1 MSVPNQTPYIIYNAN
16 GLTTVFP
23 FEFYIINSGDI
34 QVTIN
39 GTVITSGYTVSG
51 VGNIG
56 GGDVIFITPPA
67 NGSVVMLERVV
78 PTFRLTDYQDN
89 GDLLADTVN
98 KDFDRLWMAIQRA
111 FIYLGLALR
120 RPLFGGPFNAEGYR
134 IANLGDPVS
143 PQDAATKNYVD
154 NVALS
159 RVLRVPENY
168 VAPLPSVL
176 QRKNL
181 LLAFNDQGNP
191 ITVLPGEGSA
201 SDVLILLAQ
210 QDGWTRVG
218 GVEKLEPIPVTVM
231 SSYDQSN
238 VAPAW
243 IESVNR
249 YGYVYFPGGS
259 VNKKTYVIPG
269 TAGQAGNLQNSRVI
283 VDKNVILKFDSDL
296 YSLYKSLKFEGECTF
311 EFSHLNFTTTGG
323 EVDYLAKQAIL
334 NRNPIRMKRVEW
346 SDCKVYSINGDTFF
360 YEGEVTISSDS
371 AAIFPL
377 TTDRTTGLF
386 APIDIGEHIS
396 AHIRMES
403 QAASEVGIVLR
414 CSGGWMMFYGA
425 PGATQWSYRQKPI
438 GGPVAEG
445 TPFPLP
451 GGLLSY
457 APGKATVGVSL
468 QGKNWA
474 QITMNGVGI
483 RLPFDTAAVGDV
495 YEVGFVALTPASG
508 GAARVTGLCSYTSDN
523 GVHGKPPLNIL
534 IHGDSTAED
543 FISAFSSYIPQLMD
557 GANGH
562 RSYSIV
568 NKAVAGQTMR
578 QQLDLLKA
586 QGPGDAYIVIMVAGT
601 NEGQANQNGDYMA
614 AMIKEFVLYCT
625 GLGRVPVWVEPW
637 MWYSQSFI
645 GGAGQPSAN
654 YDGVAELREAG
665 KRQMMKYGN
674 NVICVT
680 TTHQLPAPY
689 PEYFNTQYDPLL
701 RDDIHQSQLG
711 YRLYAEIICS
721 AIIDWWSR
729 VDYTPRAA
737 VQWWAG
743 TNVTV
748 QAPSS
753 LTANSINIKLAAT
766 SFANGNTVIT
776 LPRWCRP
783 KVTKNVPVPFTADGI
798 SFGMAMATINA
809 STGAVSIVGAT
820 TTSPT
825 FYIDVSWE

>member
-323 EVDYLAKQAIL
+323 EVDYLVKQAIL

-557 GANGH
+557 GANDH

>member
-1 MSVPNQTPYIIYNAN
+1 MTVSTEISHNEYLGNGVTTSFPYTFRIFKDTDLDVSTITAD
-16 GLTTVFP
+16 GLVSPMILGTDYMVTGAGLS
-23 FEFYIINSGDI
+23 SG
-34 QVTIN
+34 
-39 GTVITSGYTVSG
+39 GSVITSSPVLPGITISITRNLPAVQETDLRNQGKFFAEVHEDAFDYLTMLIQHAMF
-51 VGNIG
+51 NIG
-56 GGDVIFITPPA
+56 A
-67 NGSVVMLERVV
+67 L
-78 PTFRLTDYQDN
+78 
-89 GDLLADTVN
+89 
-98 KDFDRLWMAIQRA
+98 QR
-111 FIYLGLALR
+111 
-120 RPLFGGPFNAEGYR
+120 N
-134 IANLGDPVS
+134 
-143 PQDAATKNYVD
+143 T
-154 NVALS
+154 
-159 RVLRVPENY
+159 LRVPENS
-168 VAPLPSVL
+168 VNLVPKVSSRRNMIFGWDDSGQPIAILP
-176 QRKNL
+176 
-181 LLAFNDQGNP
+181 P
-191 ITVLPGEGSA
+191 SA
-201 SDVLILLAQ
+201 SASEVLILLAQ
-210 QDGWTRVG
+210 PDGWKKIG
-218 GVEKLEPIPVTVM
+218 GVDKFEPIPITVM
-231 SSYDQSN
+231 PSYNQSN
-238 VAPAW
+238 VVAAW
-243 IESVNR
+243 VESVNL
-249 YGYVYFPGGS
+249 YGYVYFPCHS
-259 VNKKTYVIPG
+259 ATKKTYTIPG
-269 TAGQAGNLQNSRVI
+269 TASQAGNLQNSRVI

-483 RLPFDTAAVGDV
+483 RLPFDTGDVGDV

-614 AMIKEFVLYCT
+614 ALIDEFVLYCN
-625 GLGRVPVWVEPW
+625 GLGRIPVWVEPW

-645 GGAGQPSAN
+645 GGAGQPSSN

-766 SFANGNTVIT
+766 SFSNGNTVLT

-783 KVTKNVPVPFTADGI
+783 KVTKNVPVPFTADGV

-809 STGAVSIVGAT
+809 STGQISIEGST

-825 FYIDVSWE
+825 FYIDATWA

>member
-1 MSVPNQTPYIIYNAN
+1 MATTPTNKPIPSEDPRDLKFNAGKIDEVVNSDAHYYTDRFGVRRWTIAGFQYTAEEAIRNYGYITMDSFEDGATLTLPNQTLRYKATGEYYRWDGEFPKTITAGSTPETAGGIGLGAWVSVGDASLRSALAAPGGVNLVN
-16 GLTTVFP
+16 GAISQ
-23 FEFYIINSGDI
+23 E
-34 QVTIN
+34 
-39 GTVITSGYTVSG
+39 
-51 VGNIG
+51 
-56 GGDVIFITPPA
+56 
-67 NGSVVMLERVV
+67 
-78 PTFRLTDYQDN
+78 
-89 GDLLADTVN
+89 DL
-98 KDFDRLWMAIQRA
+98 
-111 FIYLGLALR
+111 
-120 RPLFGGPFNAEGYR
+120 
-134 IANLGDPVS
+134 
-143 PQDAATKNYVD
+143 
-154 NVALS
+154 
-159 RVLRVPENY
+159 
-168 VAPLPSVL
+168 VL
-176 QRKNL
+176 QS
-181 LLAFNDQGNP
+181 
-191 ITVLPGEGSA
+191 IT
-201 SDVLILLAQ
+201 
-210 QDGWTRVG
+210 
-218 GVEKLEPIPVTVM
+218 KIP
-231 SSYDQSN
+231 SYDNSN
-238 VAPAW
+238 VVQAW
-243 IESVNR
+243 RDSVAT
-249 YGYVYFPGGS
+249 YGYVYFS
-259 VNKKTYVIPG
+259 NHSKNQMTYTVPA
-269 TAGQAGNLQNSRVI
+269 TAGNAEYLANSKVI
-283 VDKNVILKFDSDL
+283 IDKNVTLRFDSDL
-296 YSLYKSLKFEGECTF
+296 YSLFKSLQYEGEGTF
-311 EFSHLNFTTTGG
+311 EFTHLNFKATGG

-334 NRNPIRMKRVEW
+334 NRDPIRMKRVEW
-346 SDCKVYSINGDTFF
+346 GDCKIYSINDDAFF
-360 YEGEVTISSDS
+360 YEGEVVTSSDS
-371 AAIFPL
+371 AAIVPL
-377 TTDRTTGLF
+377 TTNRITGLF
-386 APIDIGEHIS
+386 APIGIGEHIS

-403 QAASEVGIVLR
+403 QTASEVGIVLR
-414 CSGGWMMFYGA
+414 CSGGWTMFYGA
-425 PGATQWSYRQKPI
+425 PGASQWAVRQKAI
-438 GGPVAEG
+438 GGAVVDG
-445 TPFPLP
+445 SPFSLP

-457 APGKATVGVSL
+457 APGKATVGVAL
-468 QGKNWA
+468 QSKNWA
-474 QITMNGVGI
+474 VITMNGVSF

-495 YEVGFVALTPASG
+495 YEVGFVALTTASG
-508 GAARVTGLCSYTSDN
+508 GSARVTGLCSYTSDN

-614 AMIKEFVLYCT
+614 SLIDEFVLYCN
-625 GLGRVPVWVEPW
+625 GLGRIPVWVEPW

-766 SFANGNTVIT
+766 SFVNGNTVLT

-783 KVTKNVPVPFTADGI
+783 KVTKNVPVPFTADGV
-798 SFGMAMATINA
+798 SFSMAMATINA
-809 STGAVSIVGAT
+809 STGAITIVGAT

-825 FYIDVSWE
+825 FYIDVCW

>member
-1 MSVPNQTPYIIYNAN
+1 MTDSINAN
-16 GLTTVFP
+16 VVVSMPSQLFTMARSFKAVANGKIYIGKIDTDPVNPENQIQVYLENEDGSHVP
-23 FEFYIINSGDI
+23 VSQPIIINAAGYPVYNGQI
-34 QVTIN
+34 AKFVTVHGHSMAVYDAYGAQQFYFPNVLKYDPDQLRQDLASQGGVNLVN
-39 GTVITSGYTVSG
+39 GAISQ
-51 VGNIG
+51 
-56 GGDVIFITPPA
+56 
-67 NGSVVMLERVV
+67 E
-78 PTFRLTDYQDN
+78 
-89 GDLLADTVN
+89 DL
-98 KDFDRLWMAIQRA
+98 
-111 FIYLGLALR
+111 
-120 RPLFGGPFNAEGYR
+120 
-134 IANLGDPVS
+134 
-143 PQDAATKNYVD
+143 
-154 NVALS
+154 
-159 RVLRVPENY
+159 
-168 VAPLPSVL
+168 VL
-176 QRKNL
+176 QS
-181 LLAFNDQGNP
+181 
-191 ITVLPGEGSA
+191 IT
-201 SDVLILLAQ
+201 
-210 QDGWTRVG
+210 
-218 GVEKLEPIPVTVM
+218 KIP
-231 SSYDQSN
+231 SYDNSN
-238 VAPAW
+238 VVQAW
-243 IESVNR
+243 RDSVAT
-249 YGYVYFPGGS
+249 YGYVYFSNHSKNQMVYTVPS
-259 VNKKTYVIPG
+259 TAANASSLANSKVI
-269 TAGQAGNLQNSRVI
+269 I
-283 VDKNVILKFDSDL
+283 DKNVTLRFDSDL
-296 YSLYKSLKFEGECTF
+296 YSLFKSLQYEGEGTF
-311 EFSHLNFTTTGG
+311 EFTHLNFKATGG

-346 SDCKVYSINGDTFF
+346 SDCKVYSIKGDTFF

-371 AAIFPL
+371 AAVVAL
-377 TTDRTTGLF
+377 TTNYATGLF

-483 RLPFDTAAVGDV
+483 RLPFDTGDVGDV

-508 GAARVTGLCSYTSDN
+508 GSARVTGLCSYTSDN

-562 RSYSIV
+562 RSYSLV

-614 AMIKEFVLYCT
+614 ALIDEFVLYCN
-625 GLGRVPVWVEPW
+625 GLGRIPVWVEPW

-645 GGAGQPSAN
+645 GGAGQPSSN

-766 SFANGNTVIT
+766 SFANGNTVLT

-783 KVTKNVPVPFTADGI
+783 KVTKNVPVPFTADGV

-809 STGAVSIVGAT
+809 STGQISIEGST

-825 FYIDVSWE
+825 FYIDATW

>member
-1 MSVPNQTPYIIYNAN
+1 MTDSINAN
-16 GLTTVFP
+16 VVVSMPSQLFTMARSFKAVANGKIYIGKIDTDPVNTENQIQVYVENEDGSHVP
-23 FEFYIINSGDI
+23 VSQPIIINAAGYPVYNGQI
-34 QVTIN
+34 AKFVTVQGHSMAVYDAYGAQQFYFSNVLKYDPDQLRQDLASQGGVNLVN
-39 GTVITSGYTVSG
+39 GAISQ
-51 VGNIG
+51 
-56 GGDVIFITPPA
+56 
-67 NGSVVMLERVV
+67 E
-78 PTFRLTDYQDN
+78 
-89 GDLLADTVN
+89 DL
-98 KDFDRLWMAIQRA
+98 
-111 FIYLGLALR
+111 
-120 RPLFGGPFNAEGYR
+120 
-134 IANLGDPVS
+134 
-143 PQDAATKNYVD
+143 
-154 NVALS
+154 
-159 RVLRVPENY
+159 
-168 VAPLPSVL
+168 VL
-176 QRKNL
+176 QS
-181 LLAFNDQGNP
+181 
-191 ITVLPGEGSA
+191 IT
-201 SDVLILLAQ
+201 
-210 QDGWTRVG
+210 
-218 GVEKLEPIPVTVM
+218 KIP
-231 SSYDQSN
+231 SYDNSN
-238 VAPAW
+238 VVQAW
-243 IESVNR
+243 RDSVAT
-249 YGYVYFPGGS
+249 YGYVYFSNHSKNQMVYTVPS
-259 VNKKTYVIPG
+259 TAANASFLANSKVI
-269 TAGQAGNLQNSRVI
+269 I
-283 VDKNVILKFDSDL
+283 DKNVTLRFDSDL
-296 YSLYKSLKFEGECTF
+296 YSLFKSLQYEGEGTF
-311 EFSHLNFTTTGG
+311 EFTHLNFKATGG

-483 RLPFDTAAVGDV
+483 RLPFDTADVGDV

-508 GAARVTGLCSYTSDN
+508 GSARVTGLCSYTSDN

-614 AMIKEFVLYCT
+614 ALIDEFVLYCN
-625 GLGRVPVWVEPW
+625 GLGRIPVWVEPW

-645 GGAGQPSAN
+645 GGAGQPSSN

-766 SFANGNTVIT
+766 SFANGNTVLT

-783 KVTKNVPVPFTADGI
+783 KVTKNVPVPFTADGV

-809 STGAVSIVGAT
+809 STGQISIEGST

-825 FYIDVSWE
+825 FYIDATW

>member
-1 MSVPNQTPYIIYNAN
+1 MTDITANVIVSMPSQLFTMARSFKAVAN
-16 GLTTVFP
+16 GKIYIGKIDTDPVNP
-23 FEFYIINSGDI
+23 ENRIQVYVENEDGSHVPVPQPIIINAAGYPVYNGQI
-34 QVTIN
+34 AKFVTVQ
-39 GTVITSGYTVSG
+39 GHS
-51 VGNIG
+51 
-56 GGDVIFITPPA
+56 
-67 NGSVVMLERVV
+67 
-78 PTFRLTDYQDN
+78 
-89 GDLLADTVN
+89 
-98 KDFDRLWMAIQRA
+98 MAV
-111 FIYLGLALR
+111 Y
-120 RPLFGGPFNAEGYR
+120 
-134 IANLGDPVS
+134 
-143 PQDAATKNYVD
+143 DAY
-154 NVALS
+154 
-159 RVLRVPENY
+159 
-168 VAPLPSVL
+168 
-176 QRKNL
+176 
-181 LLAFNDQGNP
+181 G
-191 ITVLPGEGSA
+191 
-201 SDVLILLAQ
+201 AQ
-210 QDGWTRVG
+210 QFYFPNVLKYDPDQLRQDLASQG
-218 GVEKLEPIPVTVM
+218 GVNLVNGAISQEDLVLHSITKIP
-231 SSYDQSN
+231 SYVNSN
-238 VAPAW
+238 VVQAW
-243 IESVNR
+243 RDSVAT
-249 YGYVYFPGGS
+249 YGYVYFS
-259 VNKKTYVIPG
+259 NHSKNQMTYTVPA
-269 TAGQAGNLQNSRVI
+269 TAGNAEYLANSKVI
-283 VDKNVILKFDSDL
+283 IDKNVTLRFDSDL
-296 YSLYKSLKFEGECTF
+296 YSLFKSLQYEGEGTF
-311 EFSHLNFTTTGG
+311 EFTHLNFKATGG

-346 SDCKVYSINGDTFF
+346 GDCKVYEVNGDTFIPV
-360 YEGEVTISSDS
+360 GLGSTSDS
-371 AAIFPL
+371 AAIFP
-377 TTDRTTGLF
+377 TTTNKTTGIF
-386 APIDIGEHIS
+386 APIGVGEHIS

-403 QAASEVGIVLR
+403 KIASEVGIVLR

-483 RLPFDTAAVGDV
+483 RLPFDTADVGDV

-508 GAARVTGLCSYTSDN
+508 GSARVTGLCSYTSDN

-614 AMIKEFVLYCT
+614 ALIDEFVLYCN
-625 GLGRVPVWVEPW
+625 GLGRIPVWVEPW

-766 SFANGNTVIT
+766 SFANGNTVLT

-783 KVTKNVPVPFTADGI
+783 KVTKNVPVPFTADGV

-809 STGAVSIVGAT
+809 STGQISIEGST

-825 FYIDVSWE
+825 FYIDATW

>member
-1 MSVPNQTPYIIYNAN
+1 MTDITANVIVSMPSQLFTMARSFKAVAN
-16 GLTTVFP
+16 GKIYIGKIDTDPVNPENQIQVYLENEDGSHVP
-23 FEFYIINSGDI
+23 VSQPIIINAAGYPVYNGQI
-34 QVTIN
+34 AKFVTVH
-39 GTVITSGYTVSG
+39 GHS
-51 VGNIG
+51 
-56 GGDVIFITPPA
+56 
-67 NGSVVMLERVV
+67 
-78 PTFRLTDYQDN
+78 
-89 GDLLADTVN
+89 
-98 KDFDRLWMAIQRA
+98 MAV
-111 FIYLGLALR
+111 Y
-120 RPLFGGPFNAEGYR
+120 
-134 IANLGDPVS
+134 
-143 PQDAATKNYVD
+143 DAY
-154 NVALS
+154 
-159 RVLRVPENY
+159 
-168 VAPLPSVL
+168 
-176 QRKNL
+176 
-181 LLAFNDQGNP
+181 G
-191 ITVLPGEGSA
+191 
-201 SDVLILLAQ
+201 AQ
-210 QDGWTRVG
+210 QFYFPNVLKYDPDQLRQDLASQG
-218 GVEKLEPIPVTVM
+218 GVNLVNGAISQEDLVLHSITKIP
-231 SSYDQSN
+231 SYVNSN
-238 VAPAW
+238 VVQAW
-243 IESVNR
+243 RDSVAT
-249 YGYVYFPGGS
+249 YGYVYFSNHSKNQMVYTVPS
-259 VNKKTYVIPG
+259 TAANASFLANSKVI
-269 TAGQAGNLQNSRVI
+269 I
-283 VDKNVILKFDSDL
+283 DKNVTLRFDSDL
-296 YSLYKSLKFEGECTF
+296 YSLFKSLQYEGEGTF
-311 EFSHLNFTTTGG
+311 EFTHLKFKATGG

-377 TTDRTTGLF
+377 TTNRTTGLF

-483 RLPFDTAAVGDV
+483 RLPFDTADVGDV
-495 YEVGFVALTPASG
+495 YEVGFVALTTASG
-508 GAARVTGLCSYTSDN
+508 GSARATGLCSYTSDN

-562 RSYSIV
+562 RSHSIV

-614 AMIKEFVLYCT
+614 SLIDEFVLYCN
-625 GLGRVPVWVEPW
+625 GLGRIPVWVEPW

-645 GGAGQPSAN
+645 GGAGQPSSN

-729 VDYTPRAA
+729 VDYTPREA

-748 QAPSS
+748 HPPSS

-766 SFANGNTVIT
+766 SFANGNTVLT

-783 KVTKNVPVPFTADGI
+783 KVTKNVPVLFTADELVYGT
-798 SFGMAMATINA
+798 ALATIYPDGRIRING
-809 STGAVSIVGAT
+809 SN
-820 TTSPT
+820 TTSPI
-825 FYIDVSWE
+825 FYIDATW

>member
-1 MSVPNQTPYIIYNAN
+1 MSDITANVVVSMPSQLFTLARSFKANAN
-16 GLTTVFP
+16 GKIYIGKINTDPVNPENQIQVYLENEDGSHVP
-23 FEFYIINSGDI
+23 VSQPIIINAAGYPVYNGQI
-34 QVTIN
+34 AKFVTVQ
-39 GTVITSGYTVSG
+39 GHS
-51 VGNIG
+51 
-56 GGDVIFITPPA
+56 
-67 NGSVVMLERVV
+67 
-78 PTFRLTDYQDN
+78 
-89 GDLLADTVN
+89 
-98 KDFDRLWMAIQRA
+98 MAV
-111 FIYLGLALR
+111 Y
-120 RPLFGGPFNAEGYR
+120 
-134 IANLGDPVS
+134 
-143 PQDAATKNYVD
+143 DAY
-154 NVALS
+154 
-159 RVLRVPENY
+159 
-168 VAPLPSVL
+168 
-176 QRKNL
+176 
-181 LLAFNDQGNP
+181 G
-191 ITVLPGEGSA
+191 
-201 SDVLILLAQ
+201 AQ
-210 QDGWTRVG
+210 QFYFPNVLKYDPDQLRQDLASQG
-218 GVEKLEPIPVTVM
+218 GVNLVNGAISQEYLVLHSITKIP
-231 SSYDQSN
+231 SYVNSN
-238 VAPAW
+238 VVQAW
-243 IESVNR
+243 RDSVAT
-249 YGYVYFPGGS
+249 YGYVYFSNHSKNQMVYTVPS
-259 VNKKTYVIPG
+259 TAANASFLANSKVI
-269 TAGQAGNLQNSRVI
+269 I
-283 VDKNVILKFDSDL
+283 DKNVTLRFDSDL
-296 YSLYKSLKFEGECTF
+296 YSLFKSLQYEGEGTF
-311 EFSHLNFTTTGG
+311 EFTHLNFKATGG
-323 EVDYLAKQAIL
+323 EVDYLAKQAII

-346 SDCKVYSINGDTFF
+346 SDCNVYSIKDDTFF

-371 AAIFPL
+371 AAIFAL
-377 TTDRTTGLF
+377 TTDHTTGLF

-468 QGKNWA
+468 QGRNWA

-483 RLPFDTAAVGDV
+483 RLPFGTGAVGDV
-495 YEVGFVALTPASG
+495 YEVGFVALTPESG

-601 NEGQANQNGDYMA
+601 NEGQANKNGDYMA
-614 AMIKEFVLYCT
+614 ALIDEFVLYCN
-625 GLGRVPVWVEPW
+625 GLGRIPVWVEPW

-729 VDYTPRAA
+729 VDYTPREA

-748 QAPSS
+748 YPPSS

-766 SFANGNTVIT
+766 SFANGNTVLT

-783 KVTKNVPVPFTADGI
+783 KVTKNVPVLFTADELVYGT
-798 SFGMAMATINA
+798 ALATIYPDGRIRING
-809 STGAVSIVGAT
+809 SN
-820 TTSPT
+820 TTSPI
-825 FYIDVSWE
+825 FYIDATW

>member
-1 MSVPNQTPYIIYNAN
+1 MANCNDYISADDLKTGKQAILHIEHVAKSRDANGNHALNVTDTIRGQSVTNKTLDGLENLYNQAISQVGYITIDSFEDGATLTLPNQ
-16 GLTTVFP
+16 
-23 FEFYIINSGDI
+23 
-34 QVTIN
+34 
-39 GTVITSGYTVSG
+39 
-51 VGNIG
+51 
-56 GGDVIFITPPA
+56 
-67 NGSVVMLERVV
+67 
-78 PTFRLTDYQDN
+78 
-89 GDLLADTVN
+89 
-98 KDFDRLWMAIQRA
+98 
-111 FIYLGLALR
+111 
-120 RPLFGGPFNAEGYR
+120 
-134 IANLGDPVS
+134 
-143 PQDAATKNYVD
+143 
-154 NVALS
+154 
-159 RVLRVPENY
+159 VLRYKATGEYYRWDGEFDKIVPAESTPESTGGIGLGKWVSVGDASLRAALAASGGVNL
-168 VAPLPSVL
+168 VNGAISQEDLVL
-176 QRKNL
+176 QS
-181 LLAFNDQGNP
+181 
-191 ITVLPGEGSA
+191 IT
-201 SDVLILLAQ
+201 
-210 QDGWTRVG
+210 
-218 GVEKLEPIPVTVM
+218 KIP
-231 SSYDQSN
+231 SYDNSN
-238 VAPAW
+238 VVQAW
-243 IESVNR
+243 RDSVAT
-249 YGYVYFPGGS
+249 YGYVYFS
-259 VNKKTYVIPG
+259 NHSKNQMTYTVPA
-269 TAGQAGNLQNSRVI
+269 TAGNAEYLANSKVI
-283 VDKNVILKFDSDL
+283 IDKNVTLRFDSDL
-296 YSLYKSLKFEGECTF
+296 YSLFKSLQYEGEGTF
-311 EFSHLNFTTTGG
+311 EFTHLNFKATGG

-346 SDCKVYSINGDTFF
+346 SDCVTYAVDGDSFIPRGPLF
-360 YEGEVTISSDS
+360 ASSDS
-371 AAIFPL
+371 AALFALPDSL
-377 TTDRTTGLF
+377 TTGLF
-386 APIDIGEHIS
+386 APIAVGEHIS

-403 QAASEVGIVLR
+403 NTATEMGVMLR
-414 CSGGWMMFYGA
+414 CSNGWLMFYGA
-425 PGATQWSYRQKPI
+425 PGSTEWSYRQKVV
-438 GGPVAEG
+438 GSPVAQGEA
-445 TPFPLP
+445 TPVPNNLQ
-451 GGLLSY
+451 SY
-457 APGKATVGVSL
+457 GPGKATVGIVL
-468 QGKNWA
+468 QSKNFA
-474 QITMNGVGI
+474 ILTANGVSI
-483 RLPFDTAAVGDV
+483 RLPLDTSAVGDV
-495 YEVGFVALTPASG
+495 YEVGFVATSSTPNSIV
-508 GAARVTGLCSYTSDN
+508 RVTGLCSYTSDN
-523 GVHGKPPLNIL
+523 GVHSKPPLNIL

-614 AMIKEFVLYCT
+614 ELIDEFVLYCN
-625 GLGRVPVWVEPW
+625 GLGRIPVWVEPW

-645 GGAGQPSAN
+645 GGAGQPSSN
-654 YDGVAELREAG
+654 YDGAAELREAG
-665 KRQMMKYGN
+665 KRKMMKYGN

-766 SFANGNTVIT
+766 SFTNGNTVLT

-783 KVTKNVPVPFTADGI
+783 KVTKNVPVPFTADDI

-809 STGAVSIVGAT
+809 STGQISIEGST

-825 FYIDVSWE
+825 FYIDATWE